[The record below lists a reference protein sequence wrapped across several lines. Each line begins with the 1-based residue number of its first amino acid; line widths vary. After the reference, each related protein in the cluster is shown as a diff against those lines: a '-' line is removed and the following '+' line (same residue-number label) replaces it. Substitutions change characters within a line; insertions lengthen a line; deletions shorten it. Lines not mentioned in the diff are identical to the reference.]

1 MKDQCGNIINVG
13 DEVAFAFYD
22 ELNGE
27 CCLRKAPIKSIND
40 DTHSLVLDLNGL
52 DILNGDEF
60 EEGLD
65 EDGNEHFLEEFEE
78 MCGDVILVKRKE
90 EK

>member
-1 MKDQCGNIINVG
+1 MKDKYGNELNIG

-78 MCGDVILVKRKE
+78 MCSDVILVKRKE